1 MSVPKP
7 VWPLFPPQPLWSSVS
22 VSAAWETLGQAHIL
36 LLLVHLQE
44 CLWLDKYLLKVS
56 SY

>member
-22 VSAAWETLGQAHIL
+22 VSAVWETLGL
-36 LLLVHLQE
+36 
-44 CLWLDKYLLKVS
+44 S
-56 SY
+56 SHPAFVGTLTGMFVVG